1 MVSLDTNFTIEEM
14 RRSDIDAVSIIEEEC
29 FSLPWSKRS
38 LLEAFSHT
46 PWAFFVA
53 RVQKKV
59 VGYGGVYL
67 ILDEGQISNI
77 AVLPAFRHMGIGQ
90 AILERI
96 ISHCNENGASK
107 ITLELRESN
116 NAAYALY
123 EKLGFFKVGA
133 RPNYYQNPTE
143 SAILMD
149 KDLK

>member
-1 MVSLDTNFTIEEM
+1 MDINFTIAKM
-14 RRSDIDAVSIIEEEC
+14 THSDIDAVSVIEEEC
-29 FSLPWSKRS
+29 FSTPWSRRS

-53 RVQKKV
+53 RVANKP

-77 AVLPAFRHMGIGQ
+77 AVLPSFRHMGIGN
-90 AILERI
+90 AILEKI
-96 ISHCNENGASK
+96 IEHCKANSITK

-116 NAAYALY
+116 SIAHALY
-123 EKLGFFKVGA
+123 EKLGFHEVGR

-149 KDLK
+149 KDL